1 MKKMKSYKIS
11 VEQARQTMINAFEKD
26 FYFRSIYIDNIAMLL
41 NDRYNMTDRNIRNQA
56 ANDIMTLIFK

>member
-26 FYFRSIYIDNIAMLL
+26 VYFRSIYIDNIAMLL
-41 NDRYNMTDRNIRNQA
+41 NDRYNMTNRNIRNQA
-56 ANDIMTLIFK
+56 AIDIMKLIFK